1 MVDPRQ
7 DGAMQG
13 ERKKK
18 ASPSHPLSPAILSSP
33 QVDREEQQEEEEE
46 GEGGREGGVEQQFC
60 NQRRD
65 VPIGDGGPCSSISQR
80 ARPASGER
88 LNEARAV

>member
-1 MVDPRQ
+1 
-7 DGAMQG
+7 MQG
-13 ERKKK
+13 EKKK

-33 QVDREEQQEEEEE
+33 QVDREEQEEEEEE
-46 GEGGREGGVEQQFC
+46 GGVE
-60 NQRRD
+60 RRFA
-65 VPIGDGGPCSSISQR
+65 PAQSCPHRRWGPCSSISQR